1 MTADDPYLPLAFSL
15 ASSPGAYAVL
25 AGAGVSKGA
34 GLPSAWDIEVDLV
47 RQIAQRDNAAIT
59 IDDSNAEEWYSDN
72 YGKAL
77 TYSSVIEEIART
89 PHERQAL
96 LRGYFEPDDAQTQ
109 EPVPTPSEAH
119 RAIAHLVEIGII
131 NVIVTMNFD
140 RLFEQA
146 LAERG
151 IQPTIVATES
161 DAEGLG
167 PLRLIQACVIHLHG
181 DYHNAT
187 SMLNTEA
194 ELRGYSPHMRQLL
207 THVLSDYGLLVAGW
221 SVTHDA
227 ALREAAAANCTK
239 RFSLGWIEP
248 GRITDAAGQLIDTYS
263 AIVLNTTADDAFAH
277 LADQI
282 IAIREKQARH
292 PLTIQVAA
300 NRIKRQLGGKP
311 PAISA
316 HDMLA
321 DELTRLRELPAFAL
335 TNYNDSDGDRL
346 SQLLSQVIEAS
357 RVPAAAIAVLAFW
370 GQAET
375 DRWWTPDLQRLARP
389 APQSGSLWLINL
401 PLVAASILFYSAGA
415 ASAAAQDYTRLA
427 RLFGLDG
434 EPISSVGGPAALRTM
449 LAPDFGSTGLST
461 PRHREAVTAILIEA
475 LGLGA
480 DVIDDA
486 WQLFEIMR
494 LATQLVTEGEVA
506 AAAATLASADR
517 RADATRGHDPTADG
531 TATKDKREVLDN
543 LAKRCHPAGLH
554 LLAVDKSYAAGT
566 GRRWGSPAAER
577 LAAEVSREGRLHP
590 LVTAFDT
597 DAVNIEVALRAVS
610 RAVGEAAEKHPANWV
625 SGVLP
630 NEIWLDSH
638 Q

>member
-34 GLPSAWDIEVDLV
+34 GLPSAWEIEVDLV
-47 RQIAQRDNAAIT
+47 RQIAQRDTAPIT

-77 TYSSVIEEIART
+77 TYSSVIEELART

-96 LRGYFEPDDAQTQ
+96 LRGYFEPDDAQTE

-119 RAIAHLVEIGII
+119 RAIAHLVEMGII

-151 IQPTIVATES
+151 IQPTIVATEA
-161 DAEGLG
+161 DAKGLG
-167 PLRLIQACVIHLHG
+167 PLRLIHACVIHLHG
-181 DYHNAT
+181 DYLNPT

-194 ELRGYSPHMRQLL
+194 ELMGYSPHIRQLL
-207 THVLSDYGLLVAGW
+207 NHVLSDYGLLVAGW

-227 ALREAAAANCTK
+227 ALREAATANCTK

-248 GRITDAAGQLIDTYS
+248 GPITDAAGQLISTYS

-292 PLTIQVAA
+292 PLTVQVAA
-300 NRIKRQLGGKP
+300 SRTKRQLGGQR
-311 PAISA
+311 PAINA

-335 TNYNDSDGDRL
+335 ANYNDGGSDHH
-346 SQLLSQVIEAS
+346 SQLLSQVIEAA
-357 RVPAAAIAVLAFW
+357 RVPAATVAVLAYW
-370 GQAET
+370 GEAET

-401 PLVAASILFYSAGA
+401 PLVAASILFYSAGV
-415 ASAAAQDYTRLA
+415 ASTAAQDYTRVA

-434 EPISSVGGPAALRTM
+434 EPISSVGGPVPIRSM
-449 LAPDFGSTGLST
+449 LAPDPGATGLST
-461 PRHREAVTAILIEA
+461 PHHQATVTATLIEA
-475 LGLGA
+475 LGVGA
-480 DVIDDA
+480 GVIDDA
-486 WQLFEIMR
+486 WQQFEILR
-494 LATQLVTEGEVA
+494 LATQLMAEGEVA
-506 AAAATLASADR
+506 TAAAALASADR
-517 RADATRGHDPTADG
+517 RADATRAHDPTAD
-531 TATKDKREVLDN
+531 ATVAKDKRAILDD
-543 LAKRCHPAGLH
+543 LAKRCHPTGLH
-554 LLAVDKSYAAGT
+554 LLAADKSYAAGT

-577 LAAEVSREGRLHP
+577 LAADVSREGRLHP
-590 LVTAFDT
+590 LVIALAT
-597 DAVNIEVALRAVS
+597 DAVDIEVALRAVS
-610 RAVGEAAEKHPANWV
+610 RAVGEAAERHPANWV

-630 NEIWLDSH
+630 NEIWLDHH

>member
-47 RQIAQRDNAAIT
+47 RQIAQRDNFPIL
-59 IDDSNAEEWYSDN
+59 INNSNAEAWYSDN

-77 TYSSVIEEIART
+77 TYSSVIEELART

-96 LRGYFEPDDAQTQ
+96 LRGYFEPDDPETRATI
-109 EPVPTPSEAH
+109 PPPSAAH
-119 RAIAHLVEIGII
+119 RAIAQLVEQGII

-151 IQPTIVATES
+151 IQPTIVATEA

-167 PLRLIQACVIHLHG
+167 PLRLIKACVIHLHG
-181 DYHNAT
+181 DYLNAT

-194 ELRGYSPHMRQLL
+194 ELGGYSTHMGQLL
-207 THVLSDYGLLVAGW
+207 THVLRDYGLLVAGW
-221 SVTHDA
+221 SVTHDT
-227 ALREAAAANCTK
+227 ALREAATANCTK

-248 GRITDAAGQLIDTYS
+248 GQITGAAGQLIDMHS

-277 LADQI
+277 LVDQI
-282 IAIREKQARH
+282 IAIRERQARH
-292 PLTIQVAA
+292 PLTVHVAA
-300 NRIKRQLGGKP
+300 NRIKRQLGGHR

-335 TNYNDSDGDRL
+335 SNYNDSDRDRF
-346 SQLLSQVIEAS
+346 SQLLSQVVEAS
-357 RVPAAAIAVLAFW
+357 RVSAAAIAVLAYW
-370 GQAET
+370 GEAET

-401 PLVAASILFYSAGA
+401 SLVAASILFYSAGV
-415 ASAAAQDYTRLA
+415 ASTAAQDYTRVA

-434 EPISSVGGPAALRTM
+434 EPISSVGGPAPIRTM
-449 LAPDFGSTGLST
+449 LAPDPGATGLST
-461 PRHREAVTAILIEA
+461 QHHHATVTAILIEA
-475 LGLGA
+475 LGVGT

-486 WQLFEIMR
+486 WQQFEILR
-494 LATQLVTEGEVA
+494 LATQLMAEGEVA
-506 AAAATLASADR
+506 TAAAAVVSADR
-517 RADATRGHDPTADG
+517 RADATRAHDPTADG
-531 TATKDKREVLDN
+531 TAAKDKREVVDN

-566 GRRWGSPAAER
+566 GRRWGSP
-577 LAAEVSREGRLHP
+577 
-590 LVTAFDT
+590 
-597 DAVNIEVALRAVS
+597 
-610 RAVGEAAEKHPANWV
+610 
-625 SGVLP
+625 LP
-630 NEIWLDSH
+630 NDSPPKSSARGDYTRW
-638 Q
+638 

>member
-59 IDDSNAEEWYSDN
+59 IVDSNAEEWYSDN

-77 TYSSVIEEIART
+77 TYSSVIEELART

-96 LRGYFEPDDAQTQ
+96 LRGYFEPDDSETQ
-109 EPVPTPSEAH
+109 ETVPTPSAAH
-119 RAIAHLVEIGII
+119 RAIAQLVEMGTI

-146 LAERG
+146 LTERG
-151 IQPTIVATES
+151 IQPTIVATEA

-181 DYHNAT
+181 DYLNPT

-194 ELRGYSPHMRQLL
+194 ELKGYSPHMGLLL

-227 ALREAAAANCTK
+227 ALREAATANCTR

-248 GRITDAAGQLIDTYS
+248 GRITDAAGQLINTHS

-282 IAIREKQARH
+282 VAIREKQARH
-292 PLTIQVAA
+292 PLTVQVAA
-300 NRIKRQLGGKP
+300 SRIKRQLGGQR
-311 PAISA
+311 PAIRA

-335 TNYNDSDGDRL
+335 TNYGDSDGGRFA
-346 SQLLSQVIEAS
+346 QLLSRVIEAS
-357 RVPAAAIAVLAFW
+357 RVPAAVIAVLAYW
-370 GQAET
+370 GEAET

-401 PLVAASILFYSAGA
+401 PLVAASILFYSAGV
-415 ASAAAQDYTRLA
+415 ASIAAQDYTRAA

-434 EPISSVGGPAALRTM
+434 EPISSVGGPAPIRTM
-449 LAPDFGSTGLST
+449 LAPDPGATGLST
-461 PRHREAVTAILIEA
+461 PHHHATVTTILIEA
-475 LGLGA
+475 LGVGA

-486 WQLFEIMR
+486 WQLFEVLR
-494 LATQLVTEGEVA
+494 LATQLMTDCDIA
-506 AAAATLASADR
+506 ASAETLAAADR
-517 RADATRGHDPTADG
+517 RADATRVHDPSVDATA
-531 TATKDKREVLDN
+531 AKDKRDVLDN
-543 LAKRCHPAGLH
+543 LAKRCHPIGLH
-554 LLAVDKSYAAGT
+554 LLAVDKSYAAGA

-597 DAVNIEVALRAVS
+597 DAVNVEVALRAVS

-630 NEIWLDSH
+630 NEIWLDST